1 VQTSF
6 TISRSR
12 CSDLADP
19 GLRAEIDVHTGNDDE
34 TTSILRCLERF
45 GFDASIRY
53 FEMTPKPSRRTYHG
67 AHLVTWSVGAIR
79 S

>member
-1 VQTSF
+1 MQTSF

-19 GLRAEIDVHTGNDDE
+19 KLRAEIDGHTGNDDE
-34 TTSILRCLERF
+34 TASILRCVERF
-45 GFDASIRY
+45 GFDVSIRY
-53 FEMTPKPSRRTYHG
+53 FEVTPKPSRRTYHG
-67 AHLVTWSVGAIR
+67 ANLVTWSVAAVR